1 MTKDNILFGIVG
13 LLAGLIIGFMFANSV
28 NKGAVGM
35 TSAAPT
41 SVTQQGPLPPGHPE
55 IQSGPG
61 GQQSMGASA
70 PEVQAAIDKAKNEPD
85 NFDAQVRAAEL
96 YYQIQRFD
104 GAIDFLKRAN
114 QLKPDDYDVIVHLG
128 NANFDAAENDASKY
142 SEAEKWYTLALSKK
156 PEDVSVRTD
165 LGLVFMF
172 REPANYDRAI
182 QEFKRSLEYN
192 PNHPQTLQNLTVA
205 YTKKGDAASASATL
219 AKLEASDKNNPA
231 VAKLRTDID
240 ALKNK

>member
-28 NKGAVGM
+28 NKGAIATTATPAG
-35 TSAAPT
+35 T
-41 SVTQQGPLPPGHPE
+41 TQNGPLPEGHPNV
-55 IQSGPG
+55 PG
-61 GQQSMGASA
+61 SQQSMANA
-70 PEVQAAIDKAKNEPD
+70 PEVQAAIDKAKAEPD
-85 NFDAQVRAAEL
+85 NFDAQVKAAEF

-104 GAIDFLKRAN
+104 GAIEFLKRAN
-114 QLKPDDYDVIVHLG
+114 QLKPDDYDVVVHLG
-128 NANFDAAENDASKY
+128 NASFDSDKY
-142 SEAEKWYTLALSKK
+142 DDAEKWYTQALSKK
-156 PEDVSVRTD
+156 PDDVNVRTD

-205 YTKKGDAASASATL
+205 YTKKGDSAGASATL
-219 AKLEASDKNNPA
+219 AKLETIDKSNPA
-231 VAKLRTDID
+231 IARLRSDID
-240 ALKNK
+240 AMRTK